1 MITREVATALRSQA
15 DHAMELDAIVER
27 RNGMMSIFVGTQR
40 VHTRIENGR
49 LEPTL
54 PTHEGQQI
62 RAFQRLP
69 ASTNA
74 A

>member
-1 MITREVATALRSQA
+1 
-15 DHAMELDAIVER
+15 MELYAIVER

-69 ASTNA
+69 ATYQRRLIRPPEA
-74 A
+74 EGPRA